1 MFYFHEQKLLWVIF
15 HLWDGDLLPEMQG
28 FFISWW
34 ILLFLDQLLLLTN
47 GLIKIHN
54 FLSCLHLPGHKQTY
68 SCCNQPCNSPPLV
81 ILPLWRASPGKT
93 PTNKCNSFHPPKTNK
108 KDYQLRARELRKRKN
123 VALYF
128 THTDREMLTTPLQRI
143 LQLWKMHTPTGDLGL
158 WEMPI
163 SARTNT
169 TLGPTPGKGSGLQ
182 RFFLP
187 VWPNH
192 PLHGQKWI

>member
-28 FFISWW
+28 CFISWW

-54 FLSCLHLPGHKQTY
+54 FLSCLYLPGHKQTY

-93 PTNKCNSFHPPKTNK
+93 PTNKSNSFHPPKNQQK
-108 KDYQLRARELRKRKN
+108 RLSVESQRVEKERECCTVLH
-123 VALYF
+123 
-128 THTDREMLTTPLQRI
+128 THTHTQKCLPHHHREFCSFEKCT
-143 LQLWKMHTPTGDLGL
+143 HTHWRFGFLRDANHCKNKHHPR
-158 WEMPI
+158 
-163 SARTNT
+163 ANT
-169 TLGPTPGKGSGLQ
+169 
-182 RFFLP
+182 R
-187 VWPNH
+187 
-192 PLHGQKWI
+192 